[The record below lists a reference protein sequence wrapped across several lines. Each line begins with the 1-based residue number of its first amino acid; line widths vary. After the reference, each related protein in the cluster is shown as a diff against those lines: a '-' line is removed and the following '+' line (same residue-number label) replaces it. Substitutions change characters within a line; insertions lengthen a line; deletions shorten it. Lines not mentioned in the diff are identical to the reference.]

1 MKQGIGSHLHMR
13 WETRGSSR
21 VVVGNSGFLSRY
33 DWNLWAPFTCMKGVK
48 PHLQFREGTRDCSLD
63 AEGTNGLKSHGR
75 GTHLVFLKLQWEGWD
90 SSPGTTG
97 NSGTTPVVSG
107 NSSLQ
112 SSCEGEC
119 RVALESQQGNQAS
132 IRIEGGIL
140 RFFLSFDRRF
150 GFPQVATGT

>member
-1 MKQGIGSHLHMR
+1 MVCL
-13 WETRGSSR
+13 E
-21 VVVGNSGFLSRY
+21 
-33 DWNLWAPFTCMKGVK
+33 LW
-48 PHLQFREGTRDCSLD
+48 RE
-63 AEGTNGLKSHGR
+63 A
-75 GTHLVFLKLQWEGWD
+75 WD